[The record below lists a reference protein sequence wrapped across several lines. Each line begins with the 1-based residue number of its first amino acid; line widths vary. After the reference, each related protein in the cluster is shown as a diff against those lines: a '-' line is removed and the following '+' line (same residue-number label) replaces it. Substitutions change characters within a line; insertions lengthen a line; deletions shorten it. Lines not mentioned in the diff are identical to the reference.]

1 MRKGVWT
8 QEEEAFALKLME
20 EFKEGRLPDISP
32 KCTIRKLL
40 EKKLHCAGMRI
51 SKKFGG
57 QCFGKVPYKNYT
69 KLNTTNAVTDMDELK
84 KLEIDYLVSINA
96 YFLPGD
102 NSDLNNFCTG
112 TTNSTTGST
121 ASTQSLSNDFFSS
134 EQDNINDQH
143 PIFRRRTLFN
153 PFIHLFADEIPPR
166 ASSSIVHLDQPIR
179 AYSNGYPHAQVM
191 RYLNLFREDNEE
203 TFDDRHYNF
212 DKEELLTMNT

>member
-1 MRKGVWT
+1 
-8 QEEEAFALKLME
+8 
-20 EFKEGRLPDISP
+20 
-32 KCTIRKLL
+32 
-40 EKKLHCAGMRI
+40 
-51 SKKFGG
+51 
-57 QCFGKVPYKNYT
+57 
-69 KLNTTNAVTDMDELK
+69 MDELK

-179 AYSNGYPHAQVM
+179 AYSNGYPVHEQPEITFLPPHAQPDEAFDGRESNEDDDDDDELDDDDDDEEEKHAQVM